1 MSTEERLSAT
11 VLRAVEIVAA
21 QLDCDEKTALEA
33 LEAVA
38 TAAEESPEDVATHVL
53 EGTVRF
59 AT

>member
-33 LEAVA
+33 LRAVA
-38 TAAEESPEDVATHVL
+38 SAAEESLEDVAVHVL

-59 AT
+59 DT